1 MDILFTI
8 ILVFLGVLAIIDL
21 WVGVSNDAV
30 NFLNSAVGA
39 KAAPFKLVLLVAAIG
54 VFMGAALSNGMMD
67 IARHGIY
74 NPAYFSFREVLIIC
88 LTAMISD
95 VILLNIFNTLGLPTS
110 TTVTMV
116 FNLLGAAFTISV
128 LKIAGDTSGAMEMME
143 LINTSKALQVIV
155 AIFMSV
161 IIAMVFGTLVMWLSR
176 LVFSFNYKKN
186 LTYFAG
192 IFGAISVTAIIYFM
206 IFKGLK
212 DSAFMTGDNKAWL
225 EANTAVLLGGTFV
238 VSGILMQILHFCR
251 VNIFK
256 IIILIGTFALSLAFA
271 GNDLVNFIG
280 VPLAGLSAF
289 QDYLANGNGAY
300 DTYMMDVNNGP
311 SSTPWY
317 YLVGSGL
324 VMVLALVFSKSA
336 QNVIKT
342 SVNLSRQDEGEE
354 SFGTSRISRGL
365 VRVGH
370 SLNKTFNVILP
381 DSVIRWIDSRFR
393 KDEIILEE
401 PGAAFDLV
409 RASVNLV
416 IAGLLIA
423 LGTSLKLPLSTTYVT
438 FMVAMGSSLAD
449 RAWSRESAVG
459 RLTGVMGVI
468 GGWFVTAGASFIIS
482 CVCAISMYY
491 GGFIAMFV
499 LIAVAIFLLVSDH
512 FVGKKKSNT
521 AEDELFI
528 KILDSEK
535 PEEMWPLLS
544 EHVRRTQVRF
554 LEHVAKDYL
563 ALTDGLL
570 NEDFKTL
577 GKLRS
582 KTEDHKRE
590 FKTMRRKE
598 TLCLRRIPTDE
609 VLEKSMWFHLGAN
622 ACLQTLYAIERST
635 DVCNEHVANN
645 FNPLPEAIRAEFI
658 PVRDQVLDYI
668 KLTLEMISSDKMD
681 DVKRAKA
688 RGKELK
694 EMVKEMRKVQMKRTH
709 KGERENVRVS
719 LVYMNVLQETNE
731 VLTNLR
737 HLIDYSHR
745 LQEQE
750 DEE

>member
-8 ILVFLGVLAIIDL
+8 ILVFLGLLAIIDL
-21 WVGVSNDAV
+21 FVGVSNDAV

-39 KAAPFKLVLLVAAIG
+39 KAAPFKLVLAVAAVG
-54 VFMGAALSNGMMD
+54 VFIGAALSNGMMD

-128 LKIAGDTSGAMEMME
+128 LKIAGDTTGTLEIME

-155 AIFMSV
+155 GIFMSV
-161 IIAMVFGTLVMWLSR
+161 VVAIFFGTIVMWISR
-176 LVFSFNYKKN
+176 LIFSFNYKRN
-186 LTYFAG
+186 LTAFAG
-192 IFGAISVTAIIYFM
+192 IFGGIAVTSIIYFM

-212 DSAFMTGDNKAWL
+212 DSSLMTPDNKAWL
-225 EANTAVLLGGTFV
+225 SENTQMLLGVIFL
-238 VSGILMQILHFCR
+238 VSGVIMQILHFCK

-256 IIILIGTFALSLAFA
+256 VVILIGTLALSLAFA

-289 QDYLANGNGAY
+289 QDYMANGNGDY
-300 DTYMMDVNNGP
+300 NGYLMDVNNGP
-311 SSTPWY
+311 SSTHWA
-317 YLVGSGL
+317 YLIGSG
-324 VMVLALVFSKSA
+324 VIMVLALVFSKSS

-354 SFGTSRISRGL
+354 SFGSSRVARGL
-365 VRVGH
+365 VRASMGMIKGA
-370 SLNKTFNVILP
+370 NAILP
-381 DSVIRWIDSRFR
+381 ASVLSWINSRFN
-393 KDEIILEE
+393 KKEVILEE
-401 PGAAFDLV
+401 PSAAFDLV
-409 RASVNLV
+409 RAAVNLV

-423 LGTSLKLPLSTTYVT
+423 LGTSMKLPLSTTYVT
-438 FMVAMGSSLAD
+438 FMVAMGTSLAD

-482 CVCAISMYY
+482 CICAVAMYY
-491 GGFIAMFV
+491 GGFVAMFV
-499 LIAVAIFLLVSDH
+499 LIGITIFLLMSDH
-512 FVGKKKSNT
+512 FFAKKKDTES
-521 AEDELFI
+521 DELFI
-528 KILDSEK
+528 KILDTDK

-544 EHVRRTQVRF
+544 QHVKQTQIKF
-554 LEHVAKDYL
+554 LKNVSKDYI
-563 ALTDGLL
+563 ALTDGFL

-577 GKLRS
+577 DKLRG

-598 TLCLRRIPTDE
+598 TLCLRRISSDE
-609 VLEKSMWFHLGAN
+609 MLEKSMWFHLGAN

-645 FNPLPEAIRAEFI
+645 FNPLPESFKAEFVPI
-658 PVRDQVLDYI
+658 RNKVLDYI
-668 KLTLEMISSDKMD
+668 NHTLELISSERME
-681 DVKRAKA
+681 DVKKAKA
-688 RGKELK
+688 LGKELK
-694 EMVKEMRKVQMKRTH
+694 EEVKEMRKTHMKRTH

-737 HLIDYSHR
+737 HLIDYSQH
-745 LQEQE
+745 LQDSDDE
-750 DEE
+750 D

>member
-8 ILVFLGVLAIIDL
+8 LLVFLGVLAMIDL

-39 KAAPFKLVLLVAAIG
+39 KAAPFKLVLVVAALG
-54 VFMGAALSNGMMD
+54 VFIGAALSNGMMD

-128 LKIAGDTSGAMEMME
+128 LKIAGDPTGGAEMME
-143 LINTSKALQVIV
+143 LLNTSKALQVIV

-161 IIAMVFGTLVMWLSR
+161 IVAMTFGTLVMWISR
-176 LVFSFNYKKN
+176 LIFSFNYKKN

-206 IFKGLK
+206 LFKGLK
-212 DSAFMTGDNKAWL
+212 ESAFMTAENKAWL
-225 EANTAVLLGGTFV
+225 TEHTGTLLGLIFI
-238 VSGILMQILHFCR
+238 VSGIVMQILHFCK

-256 IIILIGTFALSLAFA
+256 VIILIGTFALSLAFA

-289 QDYLANGNGAY
+289 QDYMANGNGAY

-317 YLVGSGL
+317 FLVGSGL
-324 VMVLALVFSKSA
+324 IMVLALVFSKSA

-365 VRVGH
+365 VRVGY
-370 SLNKTFNVILP
+370 SLNKTFDAILP

-393 KDEIILEE
+393 KDEIILEQ
-401 PGAAFDLV
+401 GAAFDLV

-482 CVCAISMYY
+482 CICAVTMYY
-491 GGFIAMFV
+491 GGFVAMFA
-499 LIAVAIFLLVSDH
+499 LALLALFLLVSDH
-512 FVGKKKSNT
+512 LFAKKKNA

-544 EHVRRTQVRF
+544 QHVRRTQVRF

-577 GKLRS
+577 SKLRN
-582 KTEDHKRE
+582 KTEGHKRE

-635 DVCNEHVANN
+635 DVCNEHVSNN
-645 FNPLPEAIRAEFI
+645 FNPLPEELRREFI
-658 PVRDQVLDYI
+658 PVRDQVLGYI
-668 KLTLEMISSDKMD
+668 QLTLEMISSERMEE
-681 DVKRAKA
+681 VKKARAK
-688 RGKELK
+688 GKELK
-694 EMVKEMRKVQMKRTH
+694 ELVKEMRKTQMKRTH

-731 VLTNLR
+731 ILTNLR

>member
-1 MDILFTI
+1 MDVLFTI
-8 ILVFLGVLAIIDL
+8 LLVFLGVLAIIDL
-21 WVGVSNDAV
+21 YVGVSNDAV

-39 KAAPFKLVLLVAAIG
+39 KAAPFKLVLTVAACG
-54 VFMGAALSNGMMD
+54 VFIGCALSNGMMD

-74 NPAYFSFREVLIIC
+74 DPSYFSFREVLIIC

-116 FNLLGAAFTISV
+116 FNLLGAAFTISL
-128 LKIAGDTSGAMEMME
+128 LKIAGDPNLEMME

-155 AIFMSV
+155 GIFMSV
-161 IIAMVFGTLVMWLSR
+161 VVAIFFGTLVMWISR

-192 IFGAISVTAIIYFM
+192 IFGAIAVTSIIYFM

-212 DSAFMTGDNKAWL
+212 DSSFMTAENKAWL
-225 EANTAVLLGGTFV
+225 QEHTLTLLGSIFL
-238 VSGILMQILHFCR
+238 VSGVIMQILHFLK

-256 IIILIGTFALSLAFA
+256 VIILIGTLALSLAFA

-289 QDYLANGNGAY
+289 QDYLANGAGAY
-300 DTYMMDVNNGP
+300 DTYTMGVNNGP

-317 YLVGSGL
+317 YLFGSGV
-324 VMVLALVFSKSA
+324 VMVLALVFSKSS

-342 SVNLSRQDEGEE
+342 SVNLSRQDDGEE

-365 VRVGH
+365 VRVALN
-370 SLNKTFNVILP
+370 LNKAANTVLP
-381 DSVIRWIDSRFR
+381 KSVVKWIDSRFNTN
-393 KDEIILEE
+393 EIILEE
-401 PGAAFDLV
+401 QGAAFDLV

-438 FMVAMGSSLAD
+438 FMVAMGTSLAD

-459 RLTGVMGVI
+459 RLTGVLGVI

-482 CVCAISMYY
+482 AICAIVMYY
-491 GGFIAMFV
+491 GGFIAMFA
-499 LIAVAIFLLVSDH
+499 LVALSIFLLASDH
-512 FVGKKKSNT
+512 LFAKKKTS
-521 AEDELFI
+521 EDDELFI
-528 KILDSEK
+528 KILDSNK

-554 LEHVAKDYL
+554 LENVSKDYL
-563 ALTDGLL
+563 ALTNGFLS
-570 NEDFKTL
+570 EDFKTL
-577 GKLRS
+577 SKLRT

-598 TLCLRRIPTDE
+598 TLCLRRMPTDE
-609 VLEKSMWFHLGAN
+609 VLERSMWFHLGAN

-635 DVCNEHVANN
+635 DVCNEHVSNN
-645 FNPLPEAIRAEFI
+645 FNPLPEAVRAEFI
-658 PVRDQVLDYI
+658 PVRDRVHDYI
-668 KLTLEMISSDKMD
+668 QLTLQLISSERME

-688 RGKELK
+688 LGKELK
-694 EMVKEMRKVQMKRTH
+694 EEVKEMRKTQMKRTH
-709 KGERENVRVS
+709 KGEKENIRVS

-731 VLTNLR
+731 IIKNLR
-737 HLIDYSHR
+737 HLIDYSQH
-745 LQEQE
+745 LQEQDDE
-750 DEE
+750 D

>member
-8 ILVFLGVLAIIDL
+8 ILVFLGVLSIIDL
-21 WVGVSNDAV
+21 FVGVSNDAV

-39 KAAPFKLVLLVAAIG
+39 KAAPFRTVLIVAAIG
-54 VFMGAALSNGMMD
+54 VFIGAALSNGMMD

-74 NPAYFSFREVLIIC
+74 NPSYFSFREVMIIC

-116 FNLLGAAFTISV
+116 FNLLGSAFTISM
-128 LKIAGDTSGAMEMME
+128 LKISGDTTGSLELME

-161 IIAMVFGTLVMWLSR
+161 VIAIFFGTLVMWISR
-176 LVFSFNYKKN
+176 VIFSFNYKKN
-186 LTYFAG
+186 LKYFSG
-192 IFGAISVTAIIYFM
+192 LFGGLAITAIIYFM
-206 IFKGLK
+206 IFQGLK
-212 DSAFMTGDNKAWL
+212 ESAFMTPEYKQWLSDNTL
-225 EANTAVLLGGTFV
+225 MLLSYIFVGSAVV
-238 VSGILMQILHFCR
+238 MQILNAFK

-256 IIILIGTFALSLAFA
+256 VIILAGTLALSLAFA

-280 VPLAGLSAF
+280 VPLSGLSAF
-289 QDYLANGNGAY
+289 QDYMAHGAGDY
-300 DTYMMDVNNGP
+300 NNYLMGANNGP
-311 SSTPWY
+311 STTHWGF
-317 YLVGSGL
+317 LIFAGA
-324 VMVLALVFSKSA
+324 VMVTALVFSKSA
-336 QNVIKT
+336 HNVIKT
-342 SVNLSRQDEGEE
+342 SVNLSTA
-354 SFGTSRISRGL
+354 S
-365 VRVGH
+365 
-370 SLNKTFNVILP
+370 K
-381 DSVIRWIDSRFR
+381 WIDSRFN
-393 KDEIILEE
+393 KQDIILEE

-416 IAGLLIA
+416 IAALLIA
-423 LGTSLKLPLSTTYVT
+423 AGTSLKLPLSTTYVT

-468 GGWFVTAGASFIIS
+468 GGWFVTAGAAFIIS
-482 CVCAISMYY
+482 SISAVSMYY
-491 GGFIAMFV
+491 GGFVVMFI
-499 LIAVAIFLLVSDH
+499 LISIAIFMLVSDH
-512 FVGKKKSNT
+512 FVKRKKGT
-521 AEDELFI
+521 EEDALFL
-528 KILDSEK
+528 KILDTDK
-535 PEEMWPLLS
+535 PEEMWTLLS
-544 EHVRRTQVRF
+544 QHVRMTQVKF
-554 LEHVAKDYL
+554 LEHVSKDYVS
-563 ALTDGLL
+563 LTDGLL
-570 NEDFKTL
+570 NEDFRTL
-577 GKLRS
+577 SRLRS

-590 FKTMRRKE
+590 FKAMRRKE

-645 FNPLPEAIRAEFI
+645 FNPLPEDLRNEFI
-658 PVRDQVLDYI
+658 PVRNQVLEYI
-668 KLTLEMISSDKMD
+668 NLILQMISSGDMSG
-681 DVKRAKA
+681 VKQTKA
-688 RGKELK
+688 IGKELK
-694 EMVKEMRKVQMKRTH
+694 EHVKEMRKIQMKRTH

-737 HLIDYSHR
+737 HLIDYTQH
-745 LQEQE
+745 LQVDE